1 MRKTLALNGLM
12 SMTSLVVTET
22 GMEAEL
28 LVILEKILVI
38 ILNFIFHSDIEN
50 IFLKYYCQ
58 TLNQW

>member
-38 ILNFIFHSDIEN
+38 ILNFIFHNDIEN